1 MEEIVSIK
9 NLKEGE
15 KVWIRG
21 RFYKKPLKTKNGDM
35 YHLVKIKDAT
45 GVVMQQVWGNLD
57 ITPAVE
63 NLKDNDLVEAEVVL
77 TKNGKFRNVFIYNI
91 ARINVQE
98 VVQESKKQDEYG
110 FEDAPI
116 INEVMAEISEP
127 YKQLLHGV
135 FEHPVLRRNLL
146 TSPASMMSGYSYR
159 GGLVDHVLRL
169 TRLVKA
175 IAPIYEELG
184 LNKDILFVGCILH
197 DIGKVFV
204 YKEKNG
210 RLEKTYRGELFEDS
224 YVTLRF
230 LIPIIEESSLSRE
243 EKVLLEHVIGATKG
257 RPEYG
262 ALHLPRAKEAVLL
275 HYLDALDVQ
284 MANFEHLQR
293 EANGEKFVR
302 LFQKTLFL
310 GF

>member
-21 RFYKKPLKTKNGDM
+21 RFYKKSLKTKNGDL
-35 YHLVKIKDAT
+35 YHLVKIKDVT
-45 GVVMQQVWGNLD
+45 GVAMQQVWSNLD
-57 ITPAVE
+57 IAPAIE

-77 TKNGKFRNVFIYNI
+77 AKNGKFRNIYIYNI
-91 ARINVQE
+91 ARIDAIDAQE
-98 VVQESKKQDEYG
+98 PKKQDEYG

-127 YKQLLHGV
+127 YKQLLHRV

-159 GGLVDHVLRL
+159 GGLVEHVLRL

-175 IAPIYEELG
+175 IIPIYEELG
-184 LNKDILFVGCILH
+184 MNKDILFVGCILH

-262 ALHLPRAKEAVLL
+262 ALHLPRSKEAVML

-284 MANFEHLQR
+284 MANFEHLMR
-293 EANGEKFVR
+293 EANGEKFVK
-302 LFQKTLFL
+302 LFQKTMFL